1 MSNDIAQKV
10 QDCAG
15 DEVIDPRDWFDDPQ
29 DVADASD
36 ATYGDRLTVLQRW
49 RSLAGADDHSV
60 SSAIKSLEAGA
71 VMGTDVPEGTPPD
84 WGYAA
89 KSDKP
94 KT

>member
-1 MSNDIAQKV
+1 MSDHTAQRV
-10 QDCAG
+10 QDCAKN
-15 DEVIDPRDWFDDPQ
+15 EVIDPRDWFGDPQ
-29 DVADASD
+29 YVADASG
-36 ATYGDRLTVLQRW
+36 APYSDRLTVLQRW
-49 RSLAGADDHSV
+49 RSLAGPDDQAV
-60 SSAIKSLEAGA
+60 TSAIRSLEAGA